1 MGEGEWLDDTEQ
13 RAWQGMLGFARRS
26 LLEIQRGLDAH
37 DMLAVHYDILAT
49 LSAAADQTLQL
60 SDLASTVGSSQSRL
74 TQRLKLLIERGEVEV
89 TPSPDDGR
97 VKYATLT
104 SAGTQRLRA
113 VAPDHVRDVRR
124 IVFDHLDA
132 HETQVL
138 AEAFTKI
145 AANLQEQSRRGANGS
160 SKN

>member
-1 MGEGEWLDDTEQ
+1 
-13 RAWQGMLGFARRS
+13 MLAFARRS

-37 DMLAVHYDILAT
+37 DMLGVHYDILAT
-49 LSAAADQTLQL
+49 LSAAPDHTLQL
-60 SDLASTVGSSQSRL
+60 SSVADTIASSQSRL
-74 TQRLKLLIERGEVEV
+74 TQRLKCLIERGEVEV
-89 TPSPDDGR
+89 EPSLDDGR

-104 SAGTQRLRA
+104 SAGLRRLQA

-132 HETQVL
+132 HETEVL

-145 AANLQEQSRRGANGS
+145 AANLQDQNPRAAKGS
-160 SKN
+160 